1 MTAALT
7 ILRNLASAVC
17 LPVFILAS
25 LILFIGA
32 ALHVISGVAFTV
44 GIIFIILKFVG
55 VLDWSWLWVLAPIWI
70 MAAYFPL
77 MLVSPLVL
85 RHTAPIF
92 GKVAAD
98 DPEILWTESHL
109 NWTLVLCYA
118 AAFIAAA
125 ALGDIVSLIL
135 YLPDVLAGF
144 ALIVPSITFW
154 ALWLAL
160 VALLGIWYLKRKGRS
175 LFHLLWWVPLGA
187 FPLVLPAGFL
197 PGIPV
202 VGLAGVGIMLCLG
215 NKRNVKPSIPY
226 KSEQELSDDANY
238 IVINCGACFRQYKVA
253 RGQGIILTR
262 CPNCGREAEIS
273 T

>member
-1 MTAALT
+1 MTVALT
-7 ILRNLASAVC
+7 ILRNLVSAFY

-77 MLVSPLVL
+77 MLVSPFVI
-85 RHTAPIF
+85 RYTVPNF
-92 GKVAAD
+92 GRVPTD
-98 DPEILWTESHL
+98 DPEILWIESHL
-109 NWTLVLCYA
+109 NWTLGLGYA
-118 AAFIAAA
+118 VAFIAAS
-125 ALGDIVSLIL
+125 ALGDIVFLIL
-135 YLPDVLAGF
+135 NLSDVLTVF
-144 ALIVPSITFW
+144 ADAVSFTFFW
-154 ALWLAL
+154 GLWLAL
-160 VALLGIWYLKRKGRS
+160 AIMLGIWYLKRKDRS
-175 LFHLLWWVPLGA
+175 LLHLLWWVPLGA
-187 FPLVLPAGFL
+187 FPLVLPTGVL

-202 VGLAGVGIMLCLG
+202 VGLVGVGVMLCLR
-215 NKRNVKPSIPY
+215 NKRDVQQSIPH
-226 KSEQELSDDANY
+226 KTEEELSDNANN
-238 IVINCGACFRQYKVA
+238 IVINCGGCFRQYKVA

-262 CPNCGREAEIS
+262 CPNCGREATIS

>member
-1 MTAALT
+1 MTIALT

-17 LPVFILAS
+17 LPIFILAS

-32 ALHVISGVAFTV
+32 ALHAVSGVAFTV
-44 GIIFIILKFVG
+44 GVIFIILKFVG

-77 MLVSPLVL
+77 MLVSPFLL
-85 RHTAPIF
+85 RHTAPSF
-92 GKVAAD
+92 GRVPAD
-98 DPEILWTESHL
+98 DPEVLWTESHL
-109 NWTLVLCYA
+109 NWTLVIFYI
-118 AAFIAAA
+118 AAFLAAV

-144 ALIVPSITFW
+144 ALIVPSIALW
-154 ALWLAL
+154 GLWLAL
-160 VALLGIWYLKRKGRS
+160 VTMLGIWYLKRKGRS
-175 LFHLLWWVPLGA
+175 LLHLLWWVPLGA

-197 PGIPV
+197 PGVPV
-202 VGLAGVGIMLCLG
+202 VGLVGVGVMLCLR
-215 NKRNVKPSIPY
+215 NKRDVQQSIPH
-226 KSEQELSDDANY
+226 KTEEELSDDANN
-238 IVINCGACFRQYKVA
+238 IVINCGACFRQYKVT

-262 CPNCGREAEIS
+262 CPNCGREVTIS